1 MHTLN
6 YVCEKYPII
15 FKSSGKKTKMS
26 GIGLKGLIYELS
38 ESGFGTYEFIKNM
51 PMYEFFD
58 IVKYLRLKAETIKDQ
73 KNV

>member
-1 MHTLN
+1 
-6 YVCEKYPII
+6 
-15 FKSSGKKTKMS
+15 
-26 GIGLKGLIYELS
+26 
-38 ESGFGTYEFIKNM
+38 M